1 MATVCALALTG
12 CSAAL
17 GPTSPGGPTRSGW
30 GVVAAAIPGG
40 EGALA
45 SVACPSRT
53 SCVAVGYSGGSAL
66 PAALVEDWNGSAW
79 SMRAAAT
86 PGVESW
92 LNAVACVAPGS
103 CVAVG
108 GYSTSSDNDEP
119 GNHTLVEMEVGGSW
133 RMIPSPS
140 PGTGDQTELDSVAC
154 TSITSCVA
162 VGSLG
167 AVSDPYEAQV
177 LTLVELWNGIGW
189 SVIPSPSPGTGRQ
202 AALQSVACPSPKQ
215 CFAVGYE
222 SSATSGG
229 FLLDFALVKSWRGVS
244 WSVVPDPG
252 PVPPHRSVLQ
262 SIACP
267 APNRCVAV
275 GFQSSTRDPYQP
287 DATLAD
293 VWSGSTWSTS
303 TSRNPAGEEESTL
316 QAVACPAATSC
327 VAVGFSGTPG
337 SAERSLV
344 EWSLR
349 DGWIAT
355 FGPATSSQVELA
367 AVACPSPSVCLTVGK
382 RGAGTNPAWQ
392 PLVAT
397 WGGDP

>member
-1 MATVCALALTG
+1 M
-12 CSAAL
+12 
-17 GPTSPGGPTRSGW
+17 
-30 GVVAAAIPGG
+30 VAAASPGG

-66 PAALVEDWNGSAW
+66 PAALVADWNGSAW
-79 SMRAAAT
+79 SMRAPAT
-86 PGVESW
+86 LGVESW
-92 LNAVACVAPGS
+92 LNAVTCVAPGS

-133 RMIPSPS
+133 TVISSPS
-140 PGTGDQTELDSVAC
+140 PGSGDQTELDSVAC

-177 LTLVELWNGIGW
+177 LTLVEMWNGIAW
-189 SVIPSPSPGTGRQ
+189 SVVPSPSLGTGRQ
-202 AALQSVACPSPKQ
+202 AALQSVACASPKR
-215 CFAVGYE
+215 CFAVGYD
-222 SSATSGG
+222 SSATSAGS
-229 FLLDFALVKSWRGVS
+229 LLDFALVESWQGGS

-252 PVPPHRSVLQ
+252 PVQPHRSVLQ

-275 GFQSSTRDPYQP
+275 GFQSPSGDPYQP

-293 VWSGSTWSTS
+293 VWNGSTWSTS
-303 TSRNPAGEEESTL
+303 ASRNPPGEEESTL
-316 QAVACPAATSC
+316 QSVACPGPTSC

-349 DGWIAT
+349 DVWTAA
-355 FGPATSSQVELA
+355 FGPATSAQVELA
-367 AVACPSPSVCLTVGK
+367 AVACPSPSVCVAAGRHGVGV
-382 RGAGTNPAWQ
+382 NPAWQ
-392 PLVAT
+392 PFVAT
-397 WGGDP
+397 WRGDP